1 MAARRRLIDIGANLT
16 DPMFRGLYNG
26 SRKHPDDFDQVL
38 QRAQA
43 NGVHRIL
50 VTGGSLED
58 SRQALELASAH
69 GGLLWST
76 VGCHPTRCGEFEGPH
91 GPPDRY
97 LEQLSGLVRQGAGR
111 VAALGEMGLD
121 YERLQFCDRETQLR
135 YLELQLQLVRPSGGL
150 PLFLHCRKAAPD
162 LLDVLSRNRGLFT
175 GAVVHSFDGSKEEA
189 AAFLDLGLFI
199 GINGCSLKTAEN
211 LAVAATIP
219 RERLLIETD
228 CPWCEI
234 RPTHAGAKLI
244 RTSFPAKKKERFE
257 AGFMVKGR
265 NEPANLVQVLE
276 VLAGIHGE
284 DPDALAK
291 QVHINT
297 CRLFF
302 PGEEELVASDPAQFL
317 Q

>member
-1 MAARRRLIDIGANLT
+1 MAVRRRLIDIGANLT

-26 SRKHPDDFDQVL
+26 SRKHPDDLDQVL
-38 QRAQA
+38 HRAQA

-50 VTGGSLED
+50 VTGGSLDD
-58 SRQALELASAH
+58 SQRALELASSH
-69 GGLLWST
+69 EMLRST
-76 VGCHPTRCGEFEGPH
+76 VGCHPTRCGEFEGPA

-97 LEQLSGLVRQGAGR
+97 LDQLAALVRQGAGK

-121 YERLQFCDRETQLR
+121 YERLQFCDKATQQRYFEVQLR
-135 YLELQLQLVRPSGGL
+135 LVQPCGGL
-150 PLFLHCRKAAPD
+150 PLFLHCRQAAGD
-162 LLDVLSRNRGLFT
+162 MLDILRRNRALFS
-175 GAVVHSFDGSKEEA
+175 GAVVHSFDGSKAEA
-189 AAFLDLGLFI
+189 AAFLEMGLYI

-211 LAVAATIP
+211 LEVAATIP
-219 RERLLIETD
+219 VEWLLIETD

-276 VLAGIHGE
+276 VLAGVRGE
-284 DPDALAK
+284 DPDALAA
-291 QVHINT
+291 QVYENT

-302 PGEEELVASDPAQFL
+302 PGEQPQQTSTSAQQFA

>member
-26 SRKHPDDFDQVL
+26 SRKHPDDLDQVL

-43 NGVHRIL
+43 NGVHRML

-69 GGLLWST
+69 GKWACCGALWAATQPGAENSRARTARPTAIWSSCRRWCDKVPAGL
-76 VGCHPTRCGEFEGPH
+76 
-91 GPPDRY
+91 
-97 LEQLSGLVRQGAGR
+97 
-111 VAALGEMGLD
+111 AALGEMGLD
-121 YERLQFCDRETQLR
+121 YERLQPHPTC
-135 YLELQLQLVRPSGGL
+135 S
-150 PLFLHCRKAAPD
+150 
-162 LLDVLSRNRGLFT
+162 DVLRRNRGLFT

-219 RERLLIETD
+219 RDRLLIETD

-257 AGFMVKGR
+257 PGFMVKGR
-265 NEPANLVQVLE
+265 NEPANLV
-276 VLAGIHGE
+276 
-284 DPDALAK
+284 
-291 QVHINT
+291 
-297 CRLFF
+297 
-302 PGEEELVASDPAQFL
+302 
-317 Q
+317 

>member
-1 MAARRRLIDIGANLT
+1 M
-16 DPMFRGLYNG
+16 
-26 SRKHPDDFDQVL
+26 S
-38 QRAQA
+38 
-43 NGVHRIL
+43 
-50 VTGGSLED
+50 
-58 SRQALELASAH
+58 

-121 YERLQFCDRETQLR
+121 YERLQFCERETQLR
-135 YLELQLQLVRPSGGL
+135 YLELQLQLVRPCGNL

-162 LLDVLSRNRGLFT
+162 LLDVLTRNRGLFT

-219 RERLLIETD
+219 RDRLLIETG
-228 CPWCEI
+228 EHSMFFI
-234 RPTHAGAKLI
+234 GIAGVQ
-244 RTSFPAKKKERFE
+244 P
-257 AGFMVKGR
+257 GFCFGKTPM
-265 NEPANLVQVLE
+265 
-276 VLAGIHGE
+276 
-284 DPDALAK
+284 
-291 QVHINT
+291 
-297 CRLFF
+297 
-302 PGEEELVASDPAQFL
+302 
-317 Q
+317 